1 MLLPVPRS
9 PTFSD
14 SLRRKLRLLSSA
26 IDFLLISVLS
36 VINHP
41 KLKEIFTP
49 IEFSEKAP
57 APQPPANKEQKKKEE
72 PKPKAEKAPKVKEE
86 EEEEPAVPAEPKAK
100 NPLDDLPKSAFNL
113 EEWKRQYSNLDTRG
127 PNGSLAWFYE
137 KFDKEGFS
145 IWRVDFK
152 YNEELTQVFMS
163 SNQVCCSYVYDRY
176 LNPADNISRSVVSST
191 VLRLPENTSSALSA
205 SSARP
210 TTPLSPVSLSSEAKM
225 LNPLLTSLPTGSLT
239 PSRSLILTTPM
250 TSPSSRVPWLG
261 TLLRTVGSGLTVRT
275 SSKQ

>member
-1 MLLPVPRS
+1 MA
-9 PTFSD
+9 
-14 SLRRKLRLLSSA
+14 LS
-26 IDFLLISVLS
+26 I
-36 VINHP
+36 INHP

-72 PKPKAEKAPKVKEE
+72 PKPKAEKAPKAPKAKEEE

-127 PNGSLAWFYE
+127 ANGSLAWFYE

-176 LNPADNISRSVVSST
+176 
-191 VLRLPENTSSALSA
+191 
-205 SSARP
+205 
-210 TTPLSPVSLSSEAKM
+210 
-225 LNPLLTSLPTGSLT
+225 
-239 PSRSLILTTPM
+239 
-250 TSPSSRVPWLG
+250 
-261 TLLRTVGSGLTVRT
+261 
-275 SSKQ
+275 